1 MAVRVADTLKQQN
14 DLTSFPVAY
23 AEGIWVN
30 TASSGE
36 PSYKTL
42 QELYATNA
50 LGGTGSSTYELS
62 FDEASAE
69 LTIAFN

>member
-42 QELYATNA
+42 QELYA
-50 LGGTGSSTYELS
+50 LGELAGSTYELS
-62 FDEASAE
+62 FDEASSE
-69 LTIAFN
+69 LTITFN

>member
-50 LGGTGSSTYELS
+50 LSSTYELS
-62 FDEASAE
+62 FDDSSSE
-69 LTIAFN
+69 LTITFN

>member
-30 TASSGE
+30 TAKSGE

-42 QELYATNA
+42 QELYA
-50 LGGTGSSTYELS
+50 LGSLAGGSGGYELS
-62 FDEASAE
+62 FDESSSE